1 MELKNFDPNGVGVDN
16 GAFFGLP
23 FTPEQAALV
32 LISAPWDVT
41 VSYGAGAALAPDAL
55 IGARRSSTFTMPPR
69 PVRGGPESPRPTS
82 TRPSRSAR
90 RGCGP
95 TPGR

>member
-41 VSYGAGAALAPDAL
+41 VSYGAGAALCA
-55 IGARRSSTFTMPPR
+55 
-69 PVRGGPESPRPTS
+69 
-82 TRPSRSAR
+82 
-90 RGCGP
+90 P
-95 TPGR
+95 TP